1 MELQSV
7 LMLVLCLL
15 SYGYSNDLVLN
26 LHHRYGGLES
36 ANLSDLRAHD
46 LRRHGRMLGAV
57 DFPIGGTRSST
68 GVGLH
73 YTTLMIG
80 TPPKAYNVFV
90 DTGSDIPWVHCA
102 GCDSCPKASSL
113 GIDLVQYDIKASSTA
128 YWVNC
133 HQDFCYTLHTKAYK
147 ACGANRHCAFEISY
161 GEGSKTAG
169 SYVHDYVHIDQV
181 TGNLQTASVDGTIV
195 FGCSSEVSGMLSTDS
210 ESSDGII
217 GFGQA
222 NSSFI
227 SQLTAQGKVKKI
239 FSHCLN
245 RNGGGIL
252 AMGQVVQPKVNSTP
266 LEPYRR
272 HYTIILKSIEVGGAA
287 LDIQMYGGVETI
299 IDSGSTF
306 AYISGWIYNP
316 LVDKMLEKQ
325 PGLKTHFYNGFKC
338 FDYHGNVDEGF
349 PAVTLNFMGSLNLTL
364 YPHDYLISFQHG
376 VQCIGLESKSMTLLG
391 DIALSN
397 KLFVYDL
404 ESQTLGWT
412 EHDCSSSIKVK
423 DEGTGNV
430 YTLGAHHRSSS
441 SDLRTRKRYIFIFFF
456 IIYIFVCNMLTI

>member
-1 MELQSV
+1 MKLQCV
-7 LMLVLCLL
+7 LLLVLCLL
-15 SYGYSNDLVLN
+15 GYGYSNNMVLN
-26 LHHRYGGLES
+26 LHHKYGGREGS
-36 ANLSDLRAHD
+36 NLSDLRAHD

-57 DFPIGGTRSST
+57 DFPIGGTTKST

-73 YTTLMIG
+73 YTKLMIG

-102 GCDSCPKASSL
+102 GCDSCPKESSL
-113 GIDLVQYDIKASSTA
+113 GIDLVQYDIKASSTG

-133 HQDFCYTLHTKAYK
+133 YRDFCYTLYTKQYQT
-147 ACGANRHCAFEISY
+147 CGTSRHCAFEISY
-161 GEGSKTAG
+161 GEGSRTVG

-181 TGNLQTASVDGTIV
+181 TGNLQTASVGGTIV
-195 FGCSSEVSGMLSTDS
+195 FGCSSEVSGLLSTDD

-227 SQLTAQGKVKKI
+227 SQLTAQRKVKKI

-252 AMGQVVQPKVNSTP
+252 AIGQVVQPKVNSTP
-266 LEPYRR
+266 LEPNRR
-272 HYTIILKSIEVGGAA
+272 HYTVILKSIEVGGVA
-287 LDIQMYGGVETI
+287 LDTQFYGGVETI
-299 IDSGSTF
+299 IDSGATF
-306 AYISGWIYNP
+306 AYFSGWIYDP
-316 LVDKMLEKQ
+316 LVHKMLEKQ
-325 PGLKTHFYNGFKC
+325 PGLKTSFINGFKC

-349 PAVTLNFMGSLNLTL
+349 PVVTLNFMGSLNLTL
-364 YPHDYLISFQHG
+364 YPHDYLLSFDPG
-376 VQCIGLESKSMTLLG
+376 VQCIALLSKGMTLLG
-391 DIALSN
+391 DVALSN

-430 YTLGAHHRSSS
+430 YTLGAHHRASS
-441 SDLRTRKRYIFIFFF
+441 SDLRTRKRIIFIFFF
-456 IIYIFVCNMLTI
+456 IIYIFVCNILTI